1 MGSGK
6 RMYSRCNV
14 YQMIHYSLLPCIDNK
29 VLRGLLHDF
38 SCSGFCM
45 TTLHPLQEG
54 QEISVKSSLMNNS
67 MTSVVRWCSDT
78 ATGKSIYKAGLEFK
92 K

>member
-1 MGSGK
+1 MESGK
-6 RMYSRCNV
+6 RKCSRCYV
-14 YQMIHYSLLPCIDNK
+14 YQIIHYSLLPCIDDK
-29 VLRGLLHDF
+29 VLTGLLHDF
-38 SCSGFCM
+38 SYSGFCM
-45 TTLHPLQEG
+45 TTLRPLQEG

-67 MTSVVRWCSDT
+67 MTSVVRWCSNT